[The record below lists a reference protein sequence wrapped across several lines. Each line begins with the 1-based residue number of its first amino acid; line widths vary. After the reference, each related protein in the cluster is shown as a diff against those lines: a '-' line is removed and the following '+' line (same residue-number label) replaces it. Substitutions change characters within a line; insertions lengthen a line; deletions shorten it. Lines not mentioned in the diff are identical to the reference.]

1 MRFMDVEELFN
12 LKGKTA
18 LVTGAAQGLGREIAL
33 AFAENGASLVL
44 SDIQNP
50 VDTAEAVEEAGAPW
64 IIVQADITDEDQ
76 VKALAA
82 KAVSKF
88 GKVDVLINNA
98 GASQLSYTATQ
109 DLSKPEWDSIIGI
122 NLTGTFL
129 CCQHIG
135 KGMIASGGG
144 SIINIASTAGITGV
158 PRAPAYAASK
168 AGVIL
173 LTKSLAIEWA
183 RHDIRVNAVAPHY
196 LETSLTEG
204 LRASEKI
211 YAALVKQ
218 IPMGRFGKTSEM
230 VGAVLFLASHAANYL
245 TGTVI
250 VADGGYLAL

>member
-1 MRFMDVEELFN
+1 MDVAELFN

-18 LVTGAAQGLGREIAL
+18 LVTGTAQGLGREIAL
-33 AFAENGASLVL
+33 ALAENGASLVL
-44 SDIQNP
+44 SDIRNP
-50 VDTAEAVEEAGAPW
+50 MDTAAAVEAVGAPW
-64 IIVQADITDEDQ
+64 IAVQADISDEVQ
-76 VKALAA
+76 VKAMAE

-88 GKVDVLINNA
+88 GRVDILINNA
-98 GASQLSYTATQ
+98 GASQLNYTATE
-109 DLSKPEWDSIIGI
+109 DLPKSEWDFIIGT

-135 KGMIASGGG
+135 KEMIATGG

-168 AGVIL
+168 AGVVL

-183 RHDIRVNAVAPHY
+183 KHDIRVNAVAPHY

-204 LRASEKI
+204 LRKSEKV
-211 YAALVKQ
+211 YAALVRQ
-218 IPMGRFGKTSEM
+218 VPMGRFAKPSEM
-230 VGAVLFLASHAANYL
+230 VGAVLFLASQAANYM

-250 VADGGYLAL
+250 VADGGYLAR